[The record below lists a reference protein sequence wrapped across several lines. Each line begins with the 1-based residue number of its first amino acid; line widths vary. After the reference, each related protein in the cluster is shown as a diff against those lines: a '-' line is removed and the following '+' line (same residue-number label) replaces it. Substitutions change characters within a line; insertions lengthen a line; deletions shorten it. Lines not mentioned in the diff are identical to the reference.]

1 MGVTYAL
8 LAMVSFAANI
18 IITRYALARL
28 PVEAGFFI
36 VLATNI
42 LFPSVLFA
50 IEVTARAAPWAW
62 DWRGAGMFA
71 LAGVIGTFLG
81 RRMLFDTVR
90 LLGPS
95 RASVFHSTAPA
106 FALVAAWLLADELLG
121 LHELAL
127 MAIVWLGLWFTQ
139 PRAGSMRGTAAG
151 VMPLSPAN
159 VRRGLIVGVLTVAGF
174 GFGNVLRG
182 LAMRG
187 WDEAIFGTLLSALAA
202 LVCQVIATRDWQKIG
217 ALLRGADRNTV
228 WMYTGCGVA
237 TSLGSIFV
245 ALSMNHMEI
254 ALAVLV
260 VHTTP
265 LVIFPVSV
273 FILKNREELTPR
285 TLVGAFLVLA
295 GISLLAF
302 R

>member
-1 MGVTYAL
+1 MGFTFAFV
-8 LAMVSFAANI
+8 AMIFFAANI
-18 IITRYALARL
+18 LLTRYAIVKM
-28 PVEAGFFI
+28 PVSTGFLV

-42 LFPSVLFA
+42 LFPALLFPVELA
-50 IEVTARAAPWAW
+50 VRTAPWSWNWKA
-62 DWRGAGMFA
+62 AGLFA

-81 RRMLFDTVR
+81 RRFLFDAVR

-106 FALVAAWLLADELLG
+106 FALVGAWLLADERLG
-121 LHELAL
+121 WYEIAL
-127 MAIVWLGLWFTQ
+127 MALVWAGLWFTQ
-139 PRAGSMRGTAAG
+139 PRAVAVPGASAPALVSKGMLAG
-151 VMPLSPAN
+151 LM
-159 VRRGLIVGVLTVAGF
+159 TVAGF
-174 GFGNVLRG
+174 GFGNVVRG
-182 LAMRG
+182 LAMRD
-187 WDEAIFGTLLSALAA
+187 WNEAVLGAVLASTAALACQ
-202 LVCQVIATRDWQKIG
+202 LVATREWRNVAAQFR
-217 ALLRGADRNTV
+217 AADRTAV
-228 WMYTGCGVA
+228 WLYVGCGIT

-245 ALSMNHMEI
+245 ALAMNHIEI

-285 TLVGAFLVLA
+285 TLLGAFLVLS
-295 GISLLAF
+295 GIALLAF